1 MKVLLISA
9 SPINKTTSIGNTF
22 LNIMPQEFELA
33 SIYTRAG
40 APDNRIKKAF
50 TISEKR
56 LVRFKKGVLVE
67 KRYNEGVNGS
77 SDGLE
82 TFARKHRFSVFFLL
96 RELLW
101 SVFGL
106 KNKGID
112 EFVREFDPDI
122 IFTVST
128 NQIHLNRIIE
138 YVTEVSKK
146 PLAVYAWDNNY
157 FDNPYEKSFLKK
169 KLHKREKLYMRRVIN
184 KAEKVFVI
192 SEKQKVDYDSEFGID
207 SAVLTKY
214 ESFDKP
220 FEYCASSGV
229 LKFVYT
235 GNLGVGR
242 WQTVAKLVS
251 ALCKINA
258 DGIKAQ
264 LDIYSS
270 TPLTEE
276 MKKPIRTV
284 YLTPQGRTF
293 TQKDAQ
299 SLAEEEDLILLCG
312 HYEGIDE
319 RVLETICTDYISI
332 GDYVLTGGELPA
344 MVLVDAVSRLV
355 PGVLHNDVSADT
367 ESFEGN
373 LLEYPQYSRPEE
385 WQGKKVPQVLLSGD
399 HRKIDEWRRIQS
411 MIRTRDRRPDLL
423 ERAELVKHDRKLI
436 DRVDISEEDRIS
448 LRKVLQDHLN
458 SDKM

>member
-40 APDNRIKKAF
+40 VPDNRIKKAF

-56 LVRFKKGVLVE
+56 LMRFKKGVLVE

-220 FEYCASSGV
+220 FEYRASSGV

-276 MKKPIRTV
+276 MKNSLAVKGTSEFKGSVSAEEVVAIQHSADVLVHAESFVKRDAHQVKYSFSTKIVDYLGCCKPI
-284 YLTPQGRTF
+284 
-293 TQKDAQ
+293 
-299 SLAEEEDLILLCG
+299 LAIGPENIASVEYFAKNDSALVACSEKQ
-312 HYEGIDE
+312 
-319 RVLETICTDYISI
+319 LESC
-332 GDYVLTGGELPA
+332 
-344 MVLVDAVSRLV
+344 
-355 PGVLHNDVSADT
+355 
-367 ESFEGN
+367 
-373 LLEYPQYSRPEE
+373 
-385 WQGKKVPQVLLSGD
+385 
-399 HRKIDEWRRIQS
+399 
-411 MIRTRDRRPDLL
+411 
-423 ERAELVKHDRKLI
+423 AELLVNNESIREEYARKAYDCGKRNHDEHAVKSKFVNCLKE
-436 DRVDISEEDRIS
+436 V
-448 LRKVLQDHLN
+448 
-458 SDKM
+458 